1 MPPISVQSA
10 SPDRRKAVLDIMT
23 LGFASDP
30 VMRWT
35 WPDPATFLATFPK
48 IAEGFGG
55 RGFAHDSVFET
66 ICGRAAAMWLPP
78 GVEPDSEAM
87 TEASAAS
94 IPSDRTGETTAFFSQ
109 MADYHPQEPCWYL
122 PLIAADPAHT
132 GQGLG
137 AALMRHA
144 LAKVDADGL
153 PAYLESSNP
162 RNISLYQRY
171 GFEVMGEIQAGSSPV
186 MTPMIRPAR
195 AKAT

>member
-10 SPDRRKAVLDIMT
+10 SQDRRKAVLDIMT

-78 GVEPDSEAM
+78 DVEPDSEAM
-87 TEASAAS
+87 AEASAAS
-94 IPSDRTGETTAFFSQ
+94 IRPDRIEETNAFFSQ

-195 AKAT
+195 A